1 MWDLLNPD
9 RHCFHGSKDLV
20 QWGLHGNP
28 AVWLLIL
35 AHSCHSSL
43 FKPVGTAN
51 EAAGEEWKKAK
62 KPTKPN
68 NALPANAVHVVHTD
82 FVLVS
87 TLAPA
92 LALNFT
98 FLTYHNAIL
107 LTTRTDL
114 HATYTL
120 NSLGDALIL
129 YEHSRA
135 PFLNE
140 GISHNPAFEMYS
152 PYGSYSSMSSAA
164 QPMEIPTSSYL
175 SHNYNTAYTASCA
188 FPSWP
193 QRSSLTDS
201 HEQRATSYLSDDDLF
216 PFDDSDDA
224 HSVSSAGSTTP
235 TSPVAAVN
243 EADLLQMQREQM
255 AMQREAIKFLL
266 SEKER
271 RRQQMKKQR
280 RSSSGAARRAARR
293 RKRRTWTPSPR
304 RENEW
309 PQP

>member
-1 MWDLLNPD
+1 
-9 RHCFHGSKDLV
+9 
-20 QWGLHGNP
+20 
-28 AVWLLIL
+28 
-35 AHSCHSSL
+35 
-43 FKPVGTAN
+43 
-51 EAAGEEWKKAK
+51 
-62 KPTKPN
+62 
-68 NALPANAVHVVHTD
+68 
-82 FVLVS
+82 
-87 TLAPA
+87 
-92 LALNFT
+92 
-98 FLTYHNAIL
+98 
-107 LTTRTDL
+107 
-114 HATYTL
+114 
-120 NSLGDALIL
+120 
-129 YEHSRA
+129 
-135 PFLNE
+135 
-140 GISHNPAFEMYS
+140 MYS

-280 RSSSGAARRAARR
+280 RSSSSGSKKSSPKTKAAHLDAIA
-293 RKRRTWTPSPR
+293 
-304 RENEW
+304 EAGE
-309 PQP
+309 